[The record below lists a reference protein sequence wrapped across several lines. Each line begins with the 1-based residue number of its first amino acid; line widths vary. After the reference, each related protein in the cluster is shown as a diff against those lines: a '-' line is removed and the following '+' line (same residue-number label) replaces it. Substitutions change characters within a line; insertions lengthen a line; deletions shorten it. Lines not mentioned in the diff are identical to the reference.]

1 MAGVYLNNGVSVT
14 INSIDLS
21 SYVTAVT
28 VTREFD
34 EVETTAMGDAGHK
47 RIAGLANDSFTI
59 SFQQDFA
66 ASKVNATLEAILDS
80 ASKTTTCVVK
90 PTSAAVSATNP
101 SYTGTIFVG
110 SWTPING
117 GVGDLATV
125 DVTFKVNGAI
135 AKAVA

>member
-1 MAGVYLNNGVSVT
+1 MAVFLNNGVSVT
-14 INSIDLS
+14 INSVDLS
-21 SYVTAVT
+21 AYVSSVT

-34 EVETTAMGDAGHK
+34 ELETTAMGASGHS
-47 RIAGLANDSFTI
+47 RIAGLSNDSFTI
-59 SFQQDFA
+59 SFFQDFA
-66 ASKVNATLEAILDS
+66 ATKVNATLEAVLDS

-117 GVGDLATV
+117 GVADLATV
-125 DVTFKVNGAI
+125 DATFKVNGAI
-135 AKAVA
+135 AKATT

>member
-1 MAGVYLNNGVSVT
+1 MAVYLNNGVSVV
-14 INSIDLS
+14 INTVDLS
-21 SYVTAVT
+21 AYVTAVT

-47 RIAGLANDSFTI
+47 RIGGLSNDSFTI

-66 ASKVNATLEAILDS
+66 ATKVNATLEAVLDTS
-80 ASKTTTCVVK
+80 SKTTTCVVK
-90 PTSAAVSATNP
+90 PTAAAVGATNP

-125 DVTFKVNGAI
+125 DSVFKVNGAI
-135 AKAVA
+135 AKAIV